1 MERRGIIPFIVV
13 VLACCS
19 ISTADTVTNLHMGDS
34 VDLADYVNAAGK
46 GILVGDKLFRDF
58 TYVTTDSTG
67 LTNNLLPASSIS
79 LGPITGMVGF
89 GLQLSA
95 PFFTAQNVQK
105 DFLISYSVTVTNAPM
120 LISDVHLDY
129 NGAYVG
135 NGFSIVTETVFDAGG
150 IGGNLLGQIDVHNP
164 PPALSTNFFL
174 NTPQQKLFIEKDIQ
188 LLSFSANDIATISFI
203 DQTFSQ
209 VAIPEPSSMMLVA
222 SGLAGLWL
230 WCRRRR

>member
-1 MERRGIIPFIVV
+1 MARRGVIPFIAAALV
-13 VLACCS
+13 CCS
-19 ISTADTVTNLHMGDS
+19 ISRADTVTNLHMGDS
-34 VDLADYVNAAGK
+34 VDLASYVNAPGT
-46 GILVGDKLFRDF
+46 GILIGDKLFRDF
-58 TYVTTDSTG
+58 TYITTDSTG
-67 LTNNLLPASSIS
+67 LTNNLLPASAIA

-89 GLQLSA
+89 GLQFSG

-129 NGAYVG
+129 NGSFIN
-135 NGFSIVTETVFDAGG
+135 NGFSIVTESAFDAGG

-164 PPALSTNFFL
+164 PPVLSTNFFL
-174 NTPQQKLFIEKDIQ
+174 STPQPKLYIEKDIQ
-188 LLSFSANDIATISFI
+188 LLSFSSSDIATISFI

-222 SGLAGLWL
+222 GGLVGLWL
-230 WCRRRR
+230 WRRRY